1 MITCALISGGMYFFM
16 VLQIIAVM
24 SEGVVSNLTFPT
36 YFISRT
42 ISNGEFLQ
50 RFEIVVAVFWFVTI
64 FFDSHCFYMFQR
76 KGLQMLF
83 VFEALT
89 LS

>member
-36 YFISRT
+36 FLLTEQSVTESFFNGLKFSLQCFGLSPFFPTRTAFI
-42 ISNGEFLQ
+42 
-50 RFEIVVAVFWFVTI
+50 
-64 FFDSHCFYMFQR
+64 CFSARACRCFSSSKR
-76 KGLQMLF
+76 
-83 VFEALT
+83 
-89 LS
+89 